1 MLSRHSF
8 RHRFAAWLVDGQGAL
23 GNGQRVL
30 GSGVVMA
37 RVGIGAGVGVALF
50 LSGLWFLAML
60 KTSEM
65 PH

>member
-1 MLSRHSF
+1 MAF
-8 RHRFAAWLVDGQGAL
+8 PLVVPL
-23 GNGQRVL
+23 
-30 GSGVVMA
+30 VMA
-37 RVGIGAGVGVALF
+37 RVGIGAGVGVALA